1 MRSSSILI
9 SGAVA
14 AVAVAGMAGA
24 SQSFGTLSYP
34 SGAGSTPIPW
44 QLGTINNNNGF
55 LYTNTDLGGGNWLTI
70 GLRASNYFGLNEAPV
85 YADTGSNTFLVEPGV
100 TNPYPTTPPP
110 GSFDPAAA
118 RWGFQW
124 SVSVNGSRTSAA
136 LTGLWWSLRI
146 DSPTAGDNWGTVL
159 AGMADL
165 GTDAAS
171 PQPQYAINGWSP
183 SFGFLGLD
191 SFQSGGPPGAWNGL
205 DFNPNT
211 IGNYTFTLQ
220 VRDTSGTVLGSTV
233 MTVMVPAPGAVALL
247 GTAGLVGSRRRR
259 G

>member
-1 MRSSSILI
+1 MRVSSILI

-14 AVAVAGMAGA
+14 AVAVAGMAGGA
-24 SQSFGTLSYP
+24 VQSFGTLSYP

-44 QLGTINNNNGF
+44 QLNLVNNNSGF
-55 LYTNTDLGGGNWLTI
+55 LYTNTNVGGSWLTI

-85 YADTGSNTFLVEPGV
+85 YADAGSNTFLVEPGV
-100 TNPYPTTPPP
+100 TDPYPTTPP

-124 SVSVNGSRTSAA
+124 SVSMNGDRSNSA
-136 LTGLWWSLRI
+136 LTGLFWSMRI
-146 DSPTAGDNWGTVL
+146 DSPTAGANWGTDG
-159 AGMADL
+159 AGMVNL
-165 GTDAAS
+165 GTDTQS
-171 PQPQYAINGWSP
+171 YAINGWSP
-183 SFGFLGLD
+183 SFGFLGLN

-205 DFNPNT
+205 AFNPNT

>member
-1 MRSSSILI
+1 MRVSSILI

-14 AVAVAGMAGA
+14 AVAVAGMAGGA
-24 SQSFGTLSYP
+24 VQSFGTLSYP

-44 QLGTINNNNGF
+44 QLNSINNNSGF
-55 LYTNTDLGGGNWLTI
+55 IYTNTNVGGSWLTI

-100 TNPYPTTPPP
+100 TNPYPTTPVP
-110 GSFDPAAA
+110 GSFQSTAA

-124 SVSVNGSRTSAA
+124 SVSMNGDRSNAA
-136 LTGLWWSLRI
+136 LTGLFWNMRI
-146 DSPTAGDNWGTVL
+146 DSPTAGSNWGRNDGPMV
-159 AGMADL
+159 DL
-165 GTDAAS
+165 GTDTQS
-171 PQPQYAINGWSP
+171 YSINGWSP
-183 SFGFLGLD
+183 SFDFLQLSSAATPPVFVPGL
-191 SFQSGGPPGAWNGL
+191 WNGL
-205 DFNPNT
+205 AFNPNT

-220 VRDTSGTVLGSTV
+220 VRNTSGTVLGSTV

>member
-44 QLGTINNNNGF
+44 QLGSINNNSGF
-55 LYTNTDLGGGNWLTI
+55 LYTNTNVGGSWLTI

-85 YADTGSNTFLVEPGV
+85 YADAGSNTFLVEPGV
-100 TNPYPTTPPP
+100 TDPYPTTPP

-124 SVSVNGSRTSAA
+124 SVSMNGDRSATA
-136 LTGLWWSLRI
+136 LTGLWWSMRI
-146 DSPTAGDNWGTVL
+146 VSPTAGANWGSL
-159 AGMADL
+159 SAGMADL
-165 GTDAAS
+165 QTDAAS
-171 PQPQYAINGWSP
+171 PAPQYAINGWSP

-191 SFQSGGPPGAWNGL
+191 SFDSGGPPGAWNGL
-205 DFNPNT
+205 AFNPNT
-211 IGNYTFTLQ
+211 IGNYTFRIE
-220 VRDTSGTVLGSTV
+220 VRQGQFGSVLGSAE

-259 G
+259 S